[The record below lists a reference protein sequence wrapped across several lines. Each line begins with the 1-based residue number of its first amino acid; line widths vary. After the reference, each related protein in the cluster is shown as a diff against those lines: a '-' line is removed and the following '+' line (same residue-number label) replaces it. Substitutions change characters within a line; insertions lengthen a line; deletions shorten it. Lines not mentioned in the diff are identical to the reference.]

1 MQSGSNPH
9 NKDELRILGLISF
22 VSVLVGCAVAVFDA
36 ELWLVDHD
44 SVRTNALTYTMGA
57 FTLQGMSYFLWKML
71 AQDSM
76 DQKASLANMQK
87 TMTRQMQKQQM
98 GFAQKQMEIEMK
110 KQEILFANQ
119 LEQLEKDPEVVQY
132 LQLQQEMQEAAEEAV
147 NAPSHEANNKKPMKL
162 GDNRERNPDGTY
174 KKSKKE

>member
-132 LQLQQEMQEAAEEAV
+132 LQLQQEMQEAINQWELAV
-147 NAPSHEANNKKPMKL
+147 ETLDRLESN
-162 GDNRERNPDGTY
+162 G
-174 KKSKKE
+174 

>member
-1 MQSGSNPH
+1 MQPAPPPRNT
-9 NKDELRILGLISF
+9 DELRILGLISF

-36 ELWLVDHD
+36 GLWLKDD
-44 SVRTNALTYTMGA
+44 STQTNGLTYTMGA
-57 FTLQGMSYFLWKML
+57 FTLQGMGYFLWKML

-110 KQEILFANQ
+110 KQEMMFSHQLKQ
-119 LEQLEKDPEVVQY
+119 LEEDPEVIQY
-132 LQLQQEMQEAAEEAV
+132 LQLQQEMQDAAEEAV
-147 NAPSHEANNKKPMKL
+147 NAPKHEADNKKPMKL
-162 GDNRERNPDGTY
+162 GANRERNPDGTY

>member
-1 MQSGSNPH
+1 MQPARDNH
-9 NKDELRILGLISF
+9 NTDELRILGLISF
-22 VSVLVGCAVAVFDA
+22 VSILVGCAIAVFDA
-36 ELWLVDHD
+36 KLWLVDED

-57 FTLQGMSYFLWKML
+57 FTLQGMAYFLWKML

-147 NAPSHEANNKKPMKL
+147 SAPSHSATTQKPMKL
-162 GDNRERNPDGTY
+162 GTNRERNADGTY
-174 KKSKKE
+174 KKKKKE

>member
-44 SVRTNALTYTMGA
+44 STRTNALTYTMGA

-119 LEQLEKDPEVVQY
+119 LQQLEDDPEVIQY
-132 LQLQQEMQEAAEEAV
+132 LQLQQEMQEAAEEAM
-147 NAPSHEANNKKPMKL
+147 NAPNHEAKSKKPMKL
-162 GDNRERNPDGTY
+162 GANKPRNADGTY
-174 KKSKKE
+174 KKTKKE

>member
-147 NAPSHEANNKKPMKL
+147 SAPNHEANNKKPMKL
-162 GDNRERNPDGTY
+162 GANRKRNPDGTY
-174 KKSKKE
+174 KKTKKE

>member
-1 MQSGSNPH
+1 MQPANNPH
-9 NKDELRILGLISF
+9 NTDELRILGLISF
-22 VSVLVGCAVAVFDA
+22 VSILVGCAIAVFDA

-57 FTLQGMSYFLWKML
+57 FTLQGMAYFLWKML

-110 KQEILFANQ
+110 KQEMMFSHQ
-119 LEQLEKDPEVVQY
+119 LDQLEKDPEVVQY
-132 LQLQQEMQEAAEEAV
+132 MALQKEMQEAAEEAV
-147 NAPSHEANNKKPMKL
+147 NAPSHAADKKKPMAL
-162 GDNRERNPDGTY
+162 GATKPRKADGTFA
-174 KKSKKE
+174 KTKKE

>member
-22 VSVLVGCAVAVFDA
+22 VSILVGCAVAVFDA
-36 ELWLVDHD
+36 ELWLVDHN

-119 LEQLEKDPEVVQY
+119 LQQLEDDPEVIQY
-132 LQLQQEMQEAAEEAV
+132 LQLQQEMQEAAEEAM
-147 NAPSHEANNKKPMKL
+147 NAPNHEANNKKPMKL
-162 GDNRERNPDGTY
+162 GANKPRNPDGTY
-174 KKSKKE
+174 KRAKKE

>member
-119 LEQLEKDPEVVQY
+119 LEQLEQDPEVVQY

-147 NAPSHEANNKKPMKL
+147 NAPTHEAKSKKPMKL
-162 GDNRERNPDGTY
+162 GANRERNAKGQY
-174 KKSKKE
+174 KKTKKE